1 MNKKVWR
8 EDKSMMFFVNTAAGK
23 ILSLANGKN
32 TLNEILKESFPERID
47 IGQLTSESLE
57 KVNLFADL
65 EDRFLQSVLFCINM
79 WERGLLQFTHNQST
93 QEEMALSSL
102 LKIAEIEDGEI
113 EVLDIVKALSGK
125 ADNLYDEWNKLRS
138 NLVMLLAYNRLLVK
152 FKGTMEEYSGPDIVP
167 DNNVPQF
174 KAGYLKP
181 GLIVTRTVTDKGEIT
196 RVEPA
201 TALVAITVTTTTT
214 TYAEMIGDSVGRAES
229 Q

>member
-32 TLNEILKESFPERID
+32 TLNEILKKSFPERID
-47 IGQLTSESLE
+47 IGQLSTESLE

-65 EDRFLQSVLFCINM
+65 EDRFLQGAMFCINM
-79 WERGLLQFTHNQST
+79 WERGLLHFTYNQGT
-93 QEEMALSSL
+93 PEAITVSSL
-102 LKIAEIEDGEI
+102 LKNTKTKNGDID
-113 EVLDIVKALSGK
+113 LLKIVKALTPET
-125 ADNLYDEWNKLRS
+125 DNLNDEWNRLRS
-138 NLVMLLAYNRLLVK
+138 NLVMLFAYNGLLIN
-152 FKGTMEEYSGPDIVP
+152 FKGEVEEYSGQDIVP
-167 DNNVPQF
+167 DNNLPQF

-181 GLIVTRTVTDKGEIT
+181 GLIVTNTSPDNDNNI

-214 TYAEMIGDSVGRAES
+214 TYAEMIGDSVGQAES
-229 Q
+229 H